1 MLTAPSVPV
10 PPRKAP
16 SSTATVPPSV
26 PLTRS
31 VPPETSVAPEKPP
44 LAPLSG
50 AVNAPWGNG
59 QFAIFQG
66 NAGTVTVETD
76 AGISVTGMQF
86 AVDGYTVTGSAIA
99 LQNQETVIRVGT
111 GARSGETMTATIDSV
126 LYGTSALVKHDYG
139 TLILSQANLYSGGT
153 FVRGGVLQVADDRSL
168 GADTGGLV
176 IDNATLRTT
185 ADMAS
190 ARAVE
195 LAGTHGTIETDGGT
209 SLTLSGPVFG
219 AGSLVKEGAG
229 RLELNGTSSYAGNT
243 FVRAGTL
250 VGDAG
255 SIRGA
260 LVNDGETVF
269 DQAVTGTFAGT
280 VQGGGLAIKEG
291 AGQLILSGD
300 SIARWQV
307 DAGTLTSAAE
317 RFTGDVAI
325 GDAGTLNF
333 EQIADAGYGGNLTG
347 SGALLKTGG
356 GLLELSA
363 DSGDFAGA
371 TTIAGGTLRL
381 TNKLGGTMDVLA
393 NARLEGDGEVG
404 STVVRS
410 GGVIAPGVGGAT
422 IATLEVNGNIVLE
435 TGSAFEVN
443 ITPALEG
450 DLIAATGSADIQGG
464 TVTVNGVAGVYA
476 HGSRW
481 TILSAAGGRTG
492 TFDSLVED
500 LPFVDL
506 SLAYDGNNAFLDA
519 ARNDTAF
526 CLSGFTFNQCAA
538 ANSVDSLGAA
548 NALAG
553 LAAALPDAES
563 AAQAFDLL
571 SGEIH
576 ASAAGVLTGSSH
588 FVRDAAVNRV
598 RAAFDEVAAAPLPML
613 AYAGEGAAQ
622 ALPDPERLAFWAQG
636 LGSSGHFDGD
646 GNAARADRSIGG
658 VFVGGDGFVND
669 SIRIGLLTGYS
680 HSSFD
685 VDDRLSS
692 GSADSYHIGLY
703 GGGQWGAFGA
713 RFGGVYSSHTVEVS
727 RIAAFPG
734 FSEQLSAD
742 DDGSTG
748 QLFGELGYRVTV
760 GGARLEPFANLAYVS
775 TSLDDFSETGGLA
788 ALNGNSDLDTTFMT
802 LGLRGE
808 TDVIVGETETRLFG
822 GIGWRHAFG
831 DVTPIAALNF
841 AGGDPFAISGAP
853 IAENSLALTGGF
865 EVNLTPTARLGLT
878 YDGQIGSNAVDHGLT
893 ADFRLKF

>member
-1 MLTAPSVPV
+1 M
-10 PPRKAP
+10 
-16 SSTATVPPSV
+16 
-26 PLTRS
+26 
-31 VPPETSVAPEKPP
+31 
-44 LAPLSG
+44 
-50 AVNAPWGNG
+50 
-59 QFAIFQG
+59 
-66 NAGTVTVETD
+66 
-76 AGISVTGMQF
+76 
-86 AVDGYTVTGSAIA
+86 
-99 LQNQETVIRVGT
+99 
-111 GARSGETMTATIDSV
+111 
-126 LYGTSALVKHDYG
+126 
-139 TLILSQANLYSGGT
+139 
-153 FVRGGVLQVADDRSL
+153 
-168 GADTGGLV
+168 
-176 IDNATLRTT
+176 
-185 ADMAS
+185 
-190 ARAVE
+190 
-195 LAGTHGTIETDGGT
+195 
-209 SLTLSGPVFG
+209 
-219 AGSLVKEGAG
+219 
-229 RLELNGTSSYAGNT
+229 
-243 FVRAGTL
+243 
-250 VGDAG
+250 
-255 SIRGA
+255 
-260 LVNDGETVF
+260 
-269 DQAVTGTFAGT
+269 
-280 VQGGGLAIKEG
+280 
-291 AGQLILSGD
+291 
-300 SIARWQV
+300 
-307 DAGTLTSAAE
+307 
-317 RFTGDVAI
+317 
-325 GDAGTLNF
+325 
-333 EQIADAGYGGNLTG
+333 
-347 SGALLKTGG
+347 
-356 GLLELSA
+356 
-363 DSGDFAGA
+363 
-371 TTIAGGTLRL
+371 
-381 TNKLGGTMDVLA
+381 
-393 NARLEGDGEVG
+393 
-404 STVVRS
+404 
-410 GGVIAPGVGGAT
+410 
-422 IATLEVNGNIVLE
+422 E

-443 ITPALEG
+443 ITPALQG

-526 CLSGFTFNQCAA
+526 CLSGFTFNQCAT
-538 ANSVDSLGAA
+538 ANAVDSLGAA

-553 LAAALPDAES
+553 LVAALPDAET

-571 SGEIH
+571 SGEVH

-598 RAAFDEVAAAPLPML
+598 RSAFDEVAAAPLPML

-760 GGARLEPFANLAYVS
+760 GEAKLEPFANLAYVS

-865 EVNLTPTARLGLT
+865 EVTLTPTARLGLT